1 MNNKGASDVAVHQ
14 FQDASFIY
22 NAFGCVTFLHF
33 LSTMVVFA
41 DLEDVDDA
49 PDIRTLVH
57 RFPRNPTTREQEESN
72 DVNRPNP
79 NLNNGFSAAL
89 SCYP

>member
-1 MNNKGASDVAVHQ
+1 
-14 FQDASFIY
+14 
-22 NAFGCVTFLHF
+22 
-33 LSTMVVFA
+33 MVVFA

-49 PDIRTLVH
+49 PDIHNLVH
-57 RFPRNPTTREQEESN
+57 RFPNNTIAPTIEQEESN